1 MPEQLKQEIA
11 ETEVK
16 NLDSAKLKAKEK
28 LESERKK
35 EAKKEFANPIIDY
48 LLKRCDED
56 PGFAEDVL
64 RDEKTWNGCFSYI
77 RNEARKKAVNGCAA
91 VEDSTV
97 YEWAEDYYRSDVKE
111 AVKTST
117 RKTNSTTKKVNTSTK
132 KTIQK
137 VDSSTEMS
145 KREEKCSENEKNA
158 QISNTNDPEK
168 EKTVKRDAAKK
179 QRKKE
184 NSSTK
189 SSGPVGQM
197 SIFDLIG
204 E

>member
-1 MPEQLKQEIA
+1 MPEQLKQEID

-16 NLDSAKLKAKEK
+16 NPDSVKLKAKEK
-28 LESERKK
+28 LEAERKK
-35 EAKKEFANPIIDY
+35 ETKKEFANPIIGY

-64 RDEKTWNGCFSYI
+64 RDGKTWNGCFSYI

-91 VEDSTV
+91 IEGSTV

-111 AVKTST
+111 TDKTST
-117 RKTNSTTKKVNTSTK
+117 KKANATTKKVNSSTK
-132 KTIQK
+132 NTTEK
-137 VDSSTEMS
+137 VTEMS

-158 QISNTNDPEK
+158 QISNTNAPEK
-168 EKTVKRDAAKK
+168 EKTVKKDAAKK

-197 SIFDLIG
+197 SIFDLMG

>member
-16 NLDSAKLKAKEK
+16 NPDSAKLKAKEK
-28 LESERKK
+28 LEAERKK

-64 RDEKTWNGCFSYI
+64 RDGKTWNGCFSYI

-117 RKTNSTTKKVNTSTK
+117 RKTNSTTKK
-132 KTIQK
+132 TIPK

-158 QISNTNDPEK
+158 QISNANAPEK
-168 EKTVKRDAAKK
+168 EKTVKKDAAKK

>member
-16 NLDSAKLKAKEK
+16 NPDSAKLKAKEK
-28 LESERKK
+28 LEAERKK
-35 EAKKEFANPIIDY
+35 GAKKEFANPIIDY

-64 RDEKTWNGCFSYI
+64 RDGKTWNGCFSYI

-117 RKTNSTTKKVNTSTK
+117 RKT
-132 KTIQK
+132 IQK

-158 QISNTNDPEK
+158 QISNTNAPEK
-168 EKTVKRDAAKK
+168 EKTVKKDAAKT

>member
-16 NLDSAKLKAKEK
+16 NPDSAKLKAKEK
-28 LESERKK
+28 LEAERKK

-64 RDEKTWNGCFSYI
+64 RDGKTWNGCFSYI

-117 RKTNSTTKKVNTSTK
+117 RKTNSTTKK
-132 KTIQK
+132 TIPK

-158 QISNTNDPEK
+158 QISNTNAPEK

>member
-16 NLDSAKLKAKEK
+16 NPDSAKLKAKEK
-28 LESERKK
+28 LEAERKK

-64 RDEKTWNGCFSYI
+64 RDGKTWNGCFSYI

-117 RKTNSTTKKVNTSTK
+117 RKTNSTTKK
-132 KTIQK
+132 TIPK

-158 QISNTNDPEK
+158 QISNTNAPEK
-168 EKTVKRDAAKK
+168 EKTVKKDAAKK

>member
-16 NLDSAKLKAKEK
+16 NPDSAKLKAKEK
-28 LESERKK
+28 LEAERKK

-64 RDEKTWNGCFSYI
+64 RDGKTWNGCFSYI

-132 KTIQK
+132 TIQK

-158 QISNTNDPEK
+158 QISNTNAPEK